1 MSERW
6 MPHLTVAAL
15 IEEDG
20 RFLMVEEQP
29 DGRGNVVN
37 QPAGHVE
44 EHESLLDAVVREVRE
59 ETQRHFTPQAVSG
72 LYRWRDPYSAITYLR
87 VVFCGRCTPA
97 DTHLPRD
104 PVILGCRWYSLDS
117 LHAGQHN
124 LRSPMVLRAI
134 EDYVSGQRL
143 PLDLIRELGNDKVSS
158 NFTYP

>member
-6 MPHLTVAAL
+6 MPHLTVAAI
-15 IEEDG
+15 IEEDD

-29 DGRGNVVN
+29 DGHGAVIN
-37 QPAGHVE
+37 QPAGHLE
-44 EHESLLDAVVREVRE
+44 ERESLLDAVVREVRE
-59 ETQRHFTPQAVSG
+59 EAQRHFTPRAVSG

-87 VVFCGRCTPA
+87 VVFCGSCSSV

-104 PVILGCRWYSLDS
+104 PVILGTRWCSLDN
-117 LHAGQHN
+117 LRAGQHS

-143 PLDLIRELGNDKVSS
+143 PLDIIRELNSD
-158 NFTYP
+158 